1 MKVLFWGSDGATC
14 VFLSTW
20 VPVPYLVLLPEA
32 DLHHPLELRSDLLVA
47 GAVEEE
53 DAAAEDAVEHGED
66 AVEERSKRLVLGCVI
81 LHRTGFSSQGGAKLR
96 VFCSVIV
103 RKSMQLSPSFESPV
117 FIKARSRNL
126 AQAFLTVPVEG
137 DVLLVL
143 RRHAH
148 DHRGE
153 RQGHDYLREDRKS

>member
-1 MKVLFWGSDGATC
+1 MKILFWGSDGATC

-66 AVEERSKRLVLGCVI
+66 AVEERSKRVVLGCI
-81 LHRTGFSSQGGAKLR
+81 NKMLGSNKHGRSLELQQG
-96 VFCSVIV
+96 VE
-103 RKSMQLSPSFESPV
+103 KSKIITRGQESG
-117 FIKARSRNL
+117 
-126 AQAFLTVPVEG
+126 Q
-137 DVLLVL
+137 
-143 RRHAH
+143 
-148 DHRGE
+148 
-153 RQGHDYLREDRKS
+153 